1 VNARRLPPPENL
13 PMKNAHDLARA
24 AKQRIQE
31 VPLDQAEQAVR
42 EADEFAAGQLAT
54 ACRPVAQA
62 FS

>member
-1 VNARRLPPPENL
+1 
-13 PMKNAHDLARA
+13 MKNAHDLARA